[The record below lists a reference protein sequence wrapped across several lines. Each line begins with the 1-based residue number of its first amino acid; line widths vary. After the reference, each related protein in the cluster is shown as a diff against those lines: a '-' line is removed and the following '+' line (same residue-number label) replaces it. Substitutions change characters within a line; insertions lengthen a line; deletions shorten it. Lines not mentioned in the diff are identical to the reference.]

1 MCIIFKK
8 YYPVNLF
15 RIIKKYHLCL
25 HILTLSR
32 PMDSMG
38 GQGDNRLNVTSLNW
52 QSLQANNK
60 IVISSLN
67 EA

>member
-1 MCIIFKK
+1 
-8 YYPVNLF
+8 
-15 RIIKKYHLCL
+15 
-25 HILTLSR
+25 
-32 PMDSMG
+32 MDSMG